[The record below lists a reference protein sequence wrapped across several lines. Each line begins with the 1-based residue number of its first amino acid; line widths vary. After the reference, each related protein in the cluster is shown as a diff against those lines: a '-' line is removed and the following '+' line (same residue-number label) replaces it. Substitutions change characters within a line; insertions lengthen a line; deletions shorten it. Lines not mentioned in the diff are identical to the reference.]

1 MNEDFCIMSKR
12 TGEQR
17 ENRGVAAKLQVYTN
31 QHTISDKLSCASS
44 LFWNLSINILT
55 QLNNNPTTDS
65 SRG

>member
-1 MNEDFCIMSKR
+1 MNVDFCIISKR

-31 QHTISDKLSCASS
+31 QNAISDKLSCASS
-44 LFWNLSINILT
+44 LLWNLSINILT
-55 QLNNNPTTDS
+55 QLNNNPT